1 MDSAVFSRLTSFLD
15 EQQVPWCSQ
24 EPMSRHTSLRIGGPA
39 EVMAFP
45 QNPQELAHILKVT
58 KELDITCVILGAGTN
73 ILAPDEGCRG
83 LIICVNSSARR

>member
-1 MDSAVFSRLTSFLD
+1 MELNSFQEKMRHFLP
-15 EQQVPWCSQ
+15 EIELRFE

-45 QNPQELAHILKVT
+45 QNPQELAHILKVS

-73 ILAPDEGCRG
+73 ILAQIGRASCRER
-83 LIICVNSSARR
+83 V